1 LIFGRR
7 HVFAYRLQD
16 CKDGAMNEEA
26 RERFAE
32 IASLPD
38 DEIVLAEAA
47 LLIAA
52 EMQDNLNVPHYLSML
67 ANLSD
72 RFERTI
78 DNETPMGV
86 SVNSLLDFIHGSEG
100 FEGNVKDYSNP
111 QNNYLNRVIDTK
123 QGIPISL
130 AIIHIYLGSR
140 IGIPVCGINFPRHFL
155 VSYGAEIQVI
165 VDPFTGRILSK
176 PDCATL
182 LRQHLGKNAVLQEE
196 YFLPATNKDVLMRL
210 LDNLKQIFWQKEA
223 WVESKA
229 CIDRQLLLLPNTPEF
244 TVQLGAVYEMQGN
257 LPLARHTYTQVLQ
270 ASDDEHLRIQVSKRL
285 LALEPKAKTLH

>member
-1 LIFGRR
+1 
-7 HVFAYRLQD
+7 
-16 CKDGAMNEEA
+16 MNEEA
-26 RERFAE
+26 REQFAE

-38 DEIVLAEAA
+38 DEIVLTEAA

-52 EMQDNLNVPHYLSML
+52 EMQDNLNVPHYLSIL
-67 ANLSD
+67 ANLCD
-72 RFERTI
+72 RFERSV

-86 SVNSLLDFIHGSEG
+86 SVNSLLDFIHISEG
-100 FEGNVKDYSNP
+100 FGGNVKDYYDP
-111 QNNYLNRVIDTK
+111 QNSYLNRVIDTK

-130 AIIHIYLGSR
+130 ALIHIALGSR

-155 VSYGAEIQVI
+155 VSYGVEIQVI

-182 LRQHLGKNAVLQEE
+182 LRQHLGKNAVLKEE
-196 YFLPATNKDVLMRL
+196 YFSPATNKDVLMRL

-244 TVQLGAVYEMQGN
+244 TLQLGAVYEMQGN
-257 LPLARHTYTQVLQ
+257 VPLAQHTYTQVLL
-270 ASDDEHLRIQVSKRL
+270 ASDDEHLRNQVSQRL

>member
-1 LIFGRR
+1 
-7 HVFAYRLQD
+7 
-16 CKDGAMNEEA
+16 MNEEA
-26 RERFAE
+26 REQFAE

-38 DEIVLAEAA
+38 DEIVLTEAA

-67 ANLSD
+67 SNLCD
-72 RFERTI
+72 RFERTV
-78 DNETPMGV
+78 DNETPMGT
-86 SVNSLLDFIHGSEG
+86 SVNSLLDFIHISEDFG
-100 FEGNVKDYSNP
+100 GNVKDYYDP
-111 QNNYLNRVIDTK
+111 QNSYLNRVIDTK

-130 AIIHIYLGSR
+130 ALIHIALGSR

-182 LRQHLGKNAVLQEE
+182 LRQHLGENAVLKEE
-196 YFLPATNKDVLMRL
+196 YFSPATNKDVLMRL

-244 TVQLGAVYEMQGN
+244 TLQLGAVYEMQGN
-257 LPLARHTYTQVLQ
+257 VPLARHTYTQVLLV
-270 ASDDEHLRIQVSKRL
+270 SDDEHLRNQVSQRL

>member
-1 LIFGRR
+1 M
-7 HVFAYRLQD
+7 FAYRSQD

-38 DEIVLAEAA
+38 EEIILAEAA

-52 EMQDNLNVPHYLSML
+52 EMQDNLNVPHYLTML
-67 ANLSD
+67 ADLCD

-130 AIIHIYLGSR
+130 ALIHIALGSR
-140 IGIPVCGINFPRHFL
+140 IGIPVCGINFPSHFL
-155 VSYGAEIQVI
+155 VSYGTEIQVI

-182 LRQHLGKNAVLQEE
+182 LQQQLGKNAVLKKE
-196 YFLPATNKDVLMRL
+196 YFSPATNKAVLTRL
-210 LDNLKQIFWQKEA
+210 LENLKIIFWKEKA
-223 WVESKA
+223 WDESKT
-229 CIDRQLLLLPNTPEF
+229 CIDLQLLLLPNTPEF
-244 TVQLGAVYEMQGN
+244 ALQLGAVYEMQSN

-270 ASDDEHLRIQVSKRL
+270 VSDDEHLRDQVSKRL